1 MHLTFALFF
10 LLSFSSVSSSIVV
23 YEGKVTNSVKK
34 HRERERKGTL
44 LSKSAKYQTA
54 IVVSSFLPA
63 FGIIRKRK
71 KKKKKEGEN
80 TTHCG
85 FSCVDE
91 HESQKVQGGGK
102 ESALHQ
108 LSFLMLCSFCI
119 ISSSC
124 LASTTVAWPP
134 FSAVQKQ
141 NGKINRKRKQ
151 QQQQLSLFLTLLL
164 SPLFSL
170 SHNSVAAASF
180 LRLTLK

>member
-91 HESQKVQGGGK
+91 HESQKVQGGGEGVGFTSTIVFDVVLLLHNFEQLSCQHDRCLAAIFGCSK
-102 ESALHQ
+102 TKWKNQQKKKTTITTIVPLPYSSAL
-108 LSFLMLCSFCI
+108 
-119 ISSSC
+119 
-124 LASTTVAWPP
+124 STFFP
-134 FSAVQKQ
+134 F
-141 NGKINRKRKQ
+141 
-151 QQQQLSLFLTLLL
+151 T
-164 SPLFSL
+164 
-170 SHNSVAAASF
+170 
-180 LRLTLK
+180 